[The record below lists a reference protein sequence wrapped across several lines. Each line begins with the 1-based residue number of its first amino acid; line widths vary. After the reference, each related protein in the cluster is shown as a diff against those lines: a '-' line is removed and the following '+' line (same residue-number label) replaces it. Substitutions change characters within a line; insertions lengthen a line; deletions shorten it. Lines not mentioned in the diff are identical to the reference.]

1 LRRAGLPASLSRY
14 RCFADRD
21 GKQTAQVPKRKKDL
35 TRRKVVVGVGA
46 VAAVGIGG
54 GLVLTAS
61 ADEPATE
68 ASASGSKNTA
78 ERCAPT

>member
-1 LRRAGLPASLSRY
+1 M
-14 RCFADRD
+14 
-21 GKQTAQVPKRKKDL
+21 
-35 TRRKVVVGVGA
+35 GA